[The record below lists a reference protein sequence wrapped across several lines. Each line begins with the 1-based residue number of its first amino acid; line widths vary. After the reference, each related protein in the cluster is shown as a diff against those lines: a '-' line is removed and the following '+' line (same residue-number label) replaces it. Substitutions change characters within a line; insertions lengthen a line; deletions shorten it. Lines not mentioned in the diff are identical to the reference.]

1 MVPPLL
7 TVKQAADLLTVSAD
21 TVRRWADNGTLEAVK
36 MGGSRRIR
44 RDSVERAIAGAVGE
58 DAARV
63 FEPLVLAGDPVAL
76 MTARIGLSPRG
87 AALRP
92 DLLEGRDVVPPGE
105 HLERFARAHCR
116 YIELGEVGEDGPK
129 LGDPYELEAFE
140 REFFDEA
147 LSCDDDGRRFYSRDG
162 LVIPRKNRKT
172 TSCSLLSLYMASPA
186 DAEHRPRVV
195 QAAGSKSQAAKLY
208 ETTRG
213 FIDDPSYGS
222 EALHELFVPHETRID
237 CPSIAGK
244 IFRVAGDG
252 DLNHSL
258 DPHVV
263 AADELHTW
271 KTPKQRENWRALTT
285 AQGGRL
291 DPLVV
296 FISTEGEGDDN
307 ELADVLARLEASA
320 STDIEHRRPG
330 LTIYRN
336 RPAGTLVYKYAISDT
351 STIADM
357 PAFLAANPAPW
368 RTADR
373 IAADLADTFN
383 DEPTKLRLYGNRRA
397 ASSSAR
403 RWIKPDLWEDARD
416 PDTSPADEDWIPH
429 GVVVAAGGD
438 AAITHDTSAV
448 GWAWRD
454 PEGHVRIRSRVWSVR
469 QGIAFHEFVEGGRL
483 DNEDHLEPYVSDVLA
498 RRYTVGIF
506 GYDPRYLETEAKHL
520 SEAGLTVVDVTPSS
534 ATMGDAIQAFW
545 AGLVEGKIRH
555 DGDQVLAAHVANTA
569 GRRIPRGHGEVWKL
583 SSISN
588 ALPKDALVA
597 VVLAYYLID
606 HAPPPRSRWL
616 PFVLDEQGKAIPLPS
631 DWKERGLR

>member
-1 MVPPLL
+1 MIAPSPIL
-7 TVKQAADLLTVSAD
+7 TVKQAATALTVSES
-21 TVRRWADNGTLEAVK
+21 TVRRWVDEGKLDSIK
-36 MGGSRRIR
+36 MAGSRRIR
-44 RDSVERAIAGAVGE
+44 RDSVEQMLAGVIGE

-63 FEPLVLAGDPVAL
+63 VEPLVLGGDPVAL
-76 MTARIGLSPRG
+76 MTARIGLSPRA

-92 DLLEGRDVVPPGE
+92 DLLEGREIVPPGE
-105 HLERFARAHCR
+105 HLARFARDACR
-116 YIELGEVGEDGPK
+116 YIELGEVGADGPK
-129 LGDPYELEAFE
+129 LGDPYELVDFE

-147 LSCDDDGRRFYSRDG
+147 LSCDEDGRRFYSRTG

-172 TSCSLLSLYMASPA
+172 TSCSVLSLYMASPA

-222 EALHELFVPHETRID
+222 EVLQELFVPHETRID
-237 CPSIAGK
+237 CPVIAAK

-307 ELADVLARLEASA
+307 ELADVLARLEASGA
-320 STDIEHRRPG
+320 TEIEHRRPG
-330 LTIYRN
+330 LTIFRN
-336 RPAGTLVYKYAISDT
+336 RLAGTLVYKYAIGDRA
-351 STIADM
+351 TIADM

-368 RTADR
+368 RTAER

-397 ASSSAR
+397 SSSSAR
-403 RWIKPDLWEDARD
+403 RWIKPDIWEDARD
-416 PDTSPADEDWIPH
+416 PETSPADEDWIPA
-429 GVVVAAGGD
+429 GITVAAGGD

-454 PEGHVRIRSRVWSVR
+454 PEGRVRIRSRVWSVR
-469 QGIAFHEFVEGGRL
+469 QGIAYHEFVEGGRM
-483 DNEDHLEPYVSDVLA
+483 DNEDHLEPFVSEVLA
-498 RRYTVGIF
+498 RRYKIGVF

-520 SEAGLTVVDVTPSS
+520 SEAGLTVVDVAPSS
-534 ATMGDAIQAFW
+534 ATMADAIQAFW

-569 GRRIPRGHGEVWKL
+569 GRRVPRGHGEAWKL

-588 ALPKDALVA
+588 ALPKDALIA
-597 VVLAYYLID
+597 VVLAHYLVD
-606 HAPPPRSRWL
+606 QQPQQRRRWV
-616 PFVLDEQGKAIPLPS
+616 PVYGSNEKRAS
-631 DWKERGLR
+631 

>member
-1 MVPPLL
+1 MSI
-7 TVKQAADLLTVSAD
+7 ADVAKTAGVHPQ
-21 TVRRWADNGTLEAVK
+21 TVRRWIDDGRLVSVK
-36 MGGSRRIR
+36 IGGSRRVR
-44 RDSVERAIAGAVGE
+44 MDSLEALLAGEVGE
-58 DAARV
+58 DAARKL
-63 FEPLVLAGDPVAL
+63 EPLSLAGDPVAL
-76 MTARIGLSPRG
+76 MSALIGLSPRA

-105 HLERFARAHCR
+105 HLARFARTHCR
-116 YIELGEVGEDGPK
+116 YIELGEVGDAGPK
-129 LGDPYELEAFE
+129 LGDPYELVEFE

-147 LSCDDDGRRFYSRDG
+147 LSCDDDGRRIYSRCG

-172 TSCSLLSLYMASPA
+172 TSCSVLSLYMASAA

-208 ETTRG
+208 ETTSG

-222 EALHELFVPHETRID
+222 ELLQELFVPLETRIE
-237 CPSIAGK
+237 CPSIAGR

-263 AADELHTW
+263 VADELHGW

-296 FISTEGEGDDN
+296 FISSEAEGDDN
-307 ELADVLARLEASA
+307 ELAAVLARLEASA
-320 STDIEHRRPG
+320 STESEHRRPG

-336 RPAGTLVYKYAISDT
+336 SPAGTLVYKYAIGDNA
-351 STIADM
+351 TIADM

-368 RTADR
+368 RTAER
-373 IAADLADTFN
+373 LAADLADTFV

-397 ASSSAR
+397 ASASAR
-403 RWIKPDLWEDARD
+403 RWIKPDIWEDARD
-416 PDTSPADEDWIPH
+416 PEATPAAEDWIPA
-429 GVVVAAGGD
+429 GVTVAAGGD

-454 PEGHVRIRSRVWSVR
+454 DEGRVRIRARVWSVR
-469 QGIAFHEFVEGGRL
+469 PEIAYHHFVEGGRL
-483 DNEDHLEPYVSDVLA
+483 DNEDNLEPFVSDVLA
-498 RRYTVGIF
+498 RRHRVGIF

-520 SEAGLTVVDVTPSS
+520 SEAGLTVVDIAPSS
-534 ATMGDAIQAFW
+534 ATMADAIQAFW
-545 AGLVEGKIRH
+545 AGLVEGKILH
-555 DGDQVLAAHVANTA
+555 DGDPVLTAHVANTA
-569 GRRIPRGHGEVWKL
+569 GRRIPRGPGEAWKL
-583 SSISN
+583 SSIST
-588 ALPKDALVA
+588 ALPKDALIA
-597 VVLAYYLID
+597 VMIAHYLVD
-606 HAPPPRSRWL
+606 RAEPAPEPVW
-616 PFVLDEQGKAIPLPS
+616 A
-631 DWKERGLR
+631 WA